1 MHCETSPTDANR
13 WGIDKDSAHT
23 FCHAKWVKHSLLT
36 YGPTARWRNRMV
48 RFDDVVSSYSMQSK
62 NQQCRNGP
70 LLDLFQDL
78 CIANKRLI
86 LSDWCSLIEIVF
98 NLMRFNKD
106 QSQKAK
112 RAANTSFISLLVIS
126 IQPTPKP
133 SATDRNKSKCL
144 FCCSLFVDNDAF
156 PVATMMLCLF
166 ADDHDASP
174 FLSIVAMLL
183 KTWAHILVLSVI
195 GIL

>member
-1 MHCETSPTDANR
+1 MAKTLPTNLR
-13 WGIDKDSAHT
+13 S
-23 FCHAKWVKHSLLT
+23 
-36 YGPTARWRNRMV
+36 N
-48 RFDDVVSSYSMQSK
+48 SK
-62 NQQCRNGP
+62 MKKQNGAFWWCGFIILNAIQESTVQKRP
-70 LLDLFQDL
+70 SLLDLFQDL